1 MKRIIISVLSVF
13 LLFSATIAQTVV
25 PLTRKGEVYS
35 FDSRLNGKQVST
47 IISSYSRNFIPLD
60 LVLSMYADSLL
71 IDADFLGFQDNRF
84 VPERIV
90 PGVLVNLR
98 EVVIGGK
105 TVKNVQAFITG
116 NLTPFFA
123 LGQIELNKLGPLSF
137 SDGTMMLDDKS
148 IIVVSNRTPETV
160 PDTCTTEAKPDSVT
174 PHGKTLADYL
184 EAAKALSG
192 KTAEYK
198 ASLYKEIAL
207 SYKNLGNLKEMEN
220 YLKKAAAIS
229 DGKDRMD
236 LQALLI
242 EYYKSAGSVQ
252 DYEKATLQ
260 YLKEYC
266 ALNKIKLSDCWTA
279 GKADAIIANHLL
291 GLGKCFEQRD
301 DFRKFYTYYYYSAAW
316 GNESAQEFCQ
326 NVSMEYW
333 KEPLNE
339 LSF

>member
-1 MKRIIISVLSVF
+1 M
-13 LLFSATIAQTVV
+13 FSATIAQTVV

-35 FDSRLNGKQVST
+35 FDARLNGRLVST

-60 LVLSMYADSLL
+60 MARSMYADSLL
-71 IDADFLGFQDNRF
+71 TDGDFLGFQDKGF
-84 VPERIV
+84 VPGRIV
-90 PGVLVNLR
+90 PGVLVNLK
-98 EVVIGGK
+98 EVVIGEK
-105 TVKNVQAFITG
+105 SVKNVQAYITG
-116 NLTPFFA
+116 NITPFFA
-123 LGQIELNKLGPLSF
+123 LGQIELNKLGPVSF

-148 IIVVSNRTPETV
+148 ITVALNETPETV
-160 PDTCTTEAKPDSVT
+160 PETDSIEVKHDVGA
-174 PHGKTLADYL
+174 PKGRSLADYL
-184 EAAKALSG
+184 EAEKDLSG

-207 SYKNLGNLKEMEN
+207 SYKNLGNLKEMEH

-242 EYYKSAGSVQ
+242 EYYQSTGSVQ

-266 ALNKIKLSDCWTA
+266 ALNKIKLSDCWTE
-279 GKADAIIANHLL
+279 GKADAVIANHLL